1 MQDGADISL
10 TDMAAEVGSTPAQL
24 AADLTTLSMCGVAPY
39 TPWELV
45 PVAVDG
51 DRVTVFGSVPAMRG
65 PVRLSLSEA
74 EALSAALSAA
84 GFAADD
90 PLNAKLA
97 AATSASLDAEELSK
111 TLHTETAQ
119 HDIGV
124 FEGLAAAVR
133 AHEAV
138 TITYQGDG
146 AVAPRERTVEPL
158 QLLAERGAWY
168 LSAWCREADDFRT
181 FRVDRIRALRTTGD
195 VFEPG
200 AHGVTGLSSVAF
212 SAEGLPFARL
222 RFAESAEYVERE
234 WPGSRPAENTGDGLM
249 VEVPFS
255 GTDWI
260 ARRVVA
266 RLGSVEVVGPPAVR
280 DAVTRARP
288 RGAGARLRSRRDR
301 RYCCAARLRTWAV
314 PSSSP
319 SRVVAAVSVSP
330 SSRMYHAVGVS
341 G

>member
-1 MQDGADISL
+1 MAKDSTAQRARRLIALLGRMEDGADISL
-10 TDMAAEVGSTPAQL
+10 TDMAAEVGSSPAQL

-97 AATSASLDAEELSK
+97 AATSASLDAEELGK

-119 HDIGV
+119 HDVGV
-124 FEGLAAAVR
+124 FEQLAAAIR

-138 TITYQGDG
+138 RLGYQSDG
-146 AVAPRERTVEPL
+146 AASPRERTVEPL
-158 QLLAERGAWY
+158 QLLSERGAWY

-181 FRVDRIRALRTTGD
+181 FRVDRIRDLSPTGEG
-195 VFEPG
+195 FEPG
-200 AHGVTGLSSVAF
+200 AHGVAGLSSVAF
-212 SAEGLPFARL
+212 SAEGLPFARPAL
-222 RFAESAEYVERE
+222 RDGACTSSASG
-234 WPGSRPAENTGDGLM
+234 PGSRPAESVGGGLL

-266 RLGSVEVVGPPAVR
+266 RLGSVEVVGPQSVR
-280 DAVTRARP
+280 DAVAALAREELAL
-288 RGAGARLRSRRDR
+288 G
-301 RYCCAARLRTWAV
+301 
-314 PSSSP
+314 
-319 SRVVAAVSVSP
+319 
-330 SSRMYHAVGVS
+330 
-341 G
+341 